1 MNKTKVVVI
10 LGPTSS
16 GKSDLAVSL
25 ALLLRGGVAKKLG
38 IDGAEIISADSRQV
52 YRGLNLGTGKIRKS
66 EMKGVK
72 HHLLDVASPKKT
84 FSASH
89 FVKLADKAIEDIVS
103 RVKPSSSADKS
114 SFSADKLP
122 IICGG
127 TGFYISTLLREVA
140 ISEVPPN
147 PELRKKLQKKSTE
160 QLFEMLQRLDPDRAA
175 NIDAKNP
182 HRLIRAIEIASFNLK
197 NRNRKAKISRDE
209 LEKYDVLKIGIAP
222 MKKPLPLPPPLRRG
236 GKKNNT
242 LNTLLSEGAEQSEV
256 GVSYFLDEERLK
268 DRIKTRLE
276 KRIKQGMIKEAEEL
290 HKQGLT
296 FKRMRELGLEY
307 GALADLLQKKIDR
320 TEMIEILQNEIWHF
334 VKRQMTWWK
343 RDKSIIWLNIGDAA
357 DIESTADIAI
367 QKINEFLRR

>member
-25 ALLLRGGVAKKLG
+25 ALRLRSGQAKKFG
-38 IDGAEIISADSRQV
+38 INDAEIISADSRQV
-52 YRGLNLGTGKIRKS
+52 YKGLDLGTGKIRKS

-89 FVKLADKAIEDIVS
+89 FVKLADKAIEDIAS
-103 RVKPSSSADKS
+103 RGKPSSSAG
-114 SFSADKLP
+114 KLP

-127 TGFYISTLLREVA
+127 TGFYISTLLREA
-140 ISEVPPN
+140 QMSEVPPN
-147 PELRKKLQKKSTE
+147 PTLRKKLEKKSTE

>member
-25 ALLLRGGVAKKLG
+25 ALRVRGGVAQKLG

-52 YRGLNLGTGKIRKS
+52 YRGLDLGTGKIRKS

-84 FSASH
+84 FSASD

-103 RVKPSSSADKS
+103 RVKPSSSAGKP
-114 SFSADKLP
+114 SFSAGKLP

-127 TGFYISTLLREVA
+127 TGFYISTLLREVQM
-140 ISEVPPN
+140 SEVPPN
-147 PELRKKLQKKSTE
+147 PELRKKLQNKSTE
-160 QLFEMLQRLDPDRAA
+160 ELFEMLQGLDPERAA

-182 HRLIRAIEIASFNLK
+182 HRLIRAIEIASFNSK
-197 NRNRKAKISRDE
+197 NLNRKVKISRDE

-222 MKKPLPLPPPLRRG
+222 LKG
-236 GKKNNT
+236 GI
-242 LNTLLSEGAEQSEV
+242 
-256 GVSYFLDEERLK
+256 LDEERLK
-268 DRIKTRLE
+268 ARIKTRLE
-276 KRIKQGMIKEAEEL
+276 KRIKQGMIKEAEKL

-307 GALADLLQKKIDR
+307 GALADLLQKKINR
-320 TEMIEILQNEIWHF
+320 TEMIERLQNEIWHF

-343 RDKSIIWLNIGDAA
+343 RDKSIVWLNVGDAS
-357 DIESTADIAI
+357 DMESTADIAI
-367 QKINEFLRR
+367 QKINEFLRSCNGDANVVKDCRGYYVTRDHRSSLANQRRA

>member
-25 ALLLRGGVAKKLG
+25 ALRLRGGVAKQFG
-38 IDGAEIISADSRQV
+38 INGAEIISADSRQV
-52 YRGLNLGTGKIRKS
+52 YKGLDLGTGKIRKS

-103 RVKPSSSADKS
+103 RVKPSSSAG
-114 SFSADKLP
+114 KLP

-147 PELRKKLQKKSTE
+147 PELRKKLEKKSAE
-160 QLFEMLQRLDPDRAA
+160 ELFAMLQKLDSERAA

-182 HRLIRAIEIASFNLK
+182 HRLIRAIEIASFNSK
-197 NRNRKAKISRDE
+197 NKSKKVKVSRDE
-209 LEKYDVLKIGIAP
+209 SEKYEALKIGIAP
-222 MKKPLPLPPPLRRG
+222 
-236 GKKNNT
+236 
-242 LNTLLSEGAEQSEV
+242 LSS
-256 GVSYFLDEERLK
+256 GVLDEERLK
-268 DRIKTRLE
+268 ARIKTRLE
-276 KRIKQGMIKEAEEL
+276 KRIKQGMIKEAEKL

-307 GALADLLQKKIDR
+307 GALADLLQKKTRSHSASRKAEATRDKKELAER
-320 TEMIEILQNEIWHF
+320 LQNEIWHF

-343 RDKSIIWLNIGDAA
+343 RDKSIVWLNVGDAA
-357 DIESTADIAI
+357 DMESTADIAI
-367 QKINEFLRR
+367 QKINEFLKR